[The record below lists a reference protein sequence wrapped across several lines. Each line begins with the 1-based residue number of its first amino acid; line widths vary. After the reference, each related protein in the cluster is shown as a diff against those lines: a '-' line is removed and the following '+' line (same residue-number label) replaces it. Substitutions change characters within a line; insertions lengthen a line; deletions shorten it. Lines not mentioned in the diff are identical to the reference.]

1 MITLR
6 QRVEGYR
13 VHTAVKRWD
22 ILIILAVLDRASNRA
37 NNYSLSVN
45 NNRALFGI
53 VLHLSSDFFSSLT
66 ATSSIEIGFFFH
78 SMFTFRRHLLA
89 SQRRLQ
95 TYFSRFCHS
104 SPFTTCSRG
113 SQCSSDTSLTVVSVV
128 SPARDI
134 NGRGKNMTASFLAFK
149 NCLRSPSSRLICYM
163 VRPTPLLILGCE
175 LGYVGWYY
183 PSYSYCA
190 LQFGNFQLLI
200 ETQDQIF
207 LPYLLVGWLNQ
218 CCRCSPSA
226 QDETVHPSSRQVSAR
241 HQCWWHR

>member
-22 ILIILAVLDRASNRA
+22 ILIVLAVLDRASNRA
-37 NNYSLSVN
+37 NNYSLRVH
-45 NNRALFGI
+45 NNRALFGLT
-53 VLHLSSDFFSSLT
+53 VLHLSSDFFSSLS

-78 SMFTFRRHLLA
+78 SMFTFRRRLLA

-95 TYFSRFCHS
+95 IYFSRFCHS

-134 NGRGKNMTASFLAFK
+134 NGRGKNMTPSFLAFK
-149 NCLRSPSSRLICYM
+149 IVFALH
-163 VRPTPLLILGCE
+163 PLLSVNMLYGATHS
-175 LGYVGWYY
+175 LVNTWLWVGL
-183 PSYSYCA
+183 C
-190 LQFGNFQLLI
+190 GMI
-200 ETQDQIF
+200 
-207 LPYLLVGWLNQ
+207 
-218 CCRCSPSA
+218 
-226 QDETVHPSSRQVSAR
+226 
-241 HQCWWHR
+241 